1 MKFTVNNGNPS
12 FSNNALKSGN
22 RLATY
27 RQTQQE
33 HDDLLDISNLPDY
46 PFYVA
51 MPEGPEKEEFKD
63 YLVVQ
68 AIQREKD
75 DPKYWDE
82 EEPRKPIAQSSSWVG
97 DIEYNPDNNLTT
109 KITNVAAAVNAATA
123 AKMLP
128 INANGTAPTPK
139 AQRYATA
146 SMINPFLYSLP
157 CLLLLFAS
165 IL

>member
-82 EEPRKPIAQSSSWVG
+82 DEPRKPIDQSSSWVG
-97 DIEYNPDNNLTT
+97 DIEYNPDNNLITIALGNKGKT
-109 KITNVAAAVNAATA
+109 KTVY
-123 AKMLP
+123 
-128 INANGTAPTPK
+128 GTADDAADWVNTQSIGQK
-139 AQRYATA
+139 A
-146 SMINPFLYSLP
+146 NKD
-157 CLLLLFAS
+157 LLGHR
-165 IL
+165 IKKVKI

>member
-46 PFYVA
+46 PYYVT
-51 MPEGPEKEEFKD
+51 MPEGPEKEEFKN

-82 EEPRKPIAQSSSWVG
+82 EEPRKPISQSSSWVG
-97 DIEYNPDNNLTT
+97 DIEYNPDNNLITIALGNKGTT
-109 KITNVAAAVNAATA
+109 KTVYGNADDAADWVNAQSIGQ
-123 AKMLP
+123 K
-128 INANGTAPTPK
+128 ANK
-139 AQRYATA
+139 D
-146 SMINPFLYSLP
+146 
-157 CLLLLFAS
+157 LLGHR
-165 IL
+165 IKKVKI